1 MRVCCADTQVCG
13 SLKEVF
19 DLEFNRKAI
28 TTVELRTAKGEM
40 EKLTSILNENEMEG
54 LLRAIQEVTIEAGQT
69 IITKGEKGTHMYII
83 KSGTYTT
90 RSSSSTA
97 HCTAALCD
105 DRNVDTGICRLWH
118 WRDIL

>member
-1 MRVCCADTQVCG
+1 M
-13 SLKEVF
+13 
-19 DLEFNRKAI
+19 EFNRKAI

-90 RSSSSTA
+90 CSSSSTA
-97 HCTAALCD
+97 HCTAHASHQHPSTAHCTARASLT
-105 DRNVDTGICRLWH
+105 RASSLSPSLYH
-118 WRDIL
+118 LY

>member
-1 MRVCCADTQVCG
+1 MPLSDLLLCVCAADKQVCG

-97 HCTAALCD
+97 HCTLHTPLTSIATVNA
-105 DRNVDTGICRLWH
+105 
-118 WRDIL
+118 